1 MRNSNNGPLVSIII
15 TNYNKSNFLLESV
28 KSCLKQSYKK
38 NEIIFFDDKSSDNSL
53 EKIKNFKLKNK
64 YNFRIISNS
73 KKKKDFATFSHI
85 SAIKKGLSKAKG
97 KYIFLLDSDDYFH
110 QNKLKEIIKILLK
123 ENIKVISSTTFNPEL
138 SLKKGNFTKVKPNNF
153 DKSDINIGVKY
164 LLKLNMYNH
173 VQGLIVK
180 NNKVIIKEGIYGTK
194 KMIQSINKINKNNGI
209 LIKFPKK
216 KQDLRVDLPTVG
228 LDTFKDCKKYGLKGI
243 VLKANQNIILDKK
256 KCIKFANKN
265 NIFLKV
271 L

>member
-1 MRNSNNGPLVSIII
+1 MIGLIFGDTHLPNVIL
-15 TNYNKSNFLLESV
+15 NK
-28 KSCLKQSYKK
+28 
-38 NEIIFFDDKSSDNSL
+38 I
-53 EKIKNFKLKNK
+53 
-64 YNFRIISNS
+64 
-73 KKKKDFATFSHI
+73 KKKKVKYIIID
-85 SAIKKGLSKAKG
+85 LSKNKKFKKDKNSKNISIGQFGKIINTLNKNKCKKVLFAGKINKPKFSSLRLDLKG
-97 KYIFLLDSDDYFH
+97 FLYIKRIIKSS
-110 QNKLKEIIKILLK
+110 KLGDAAIIKDIIKILLK

-153 DKSDINIGVKY
+153 DKSDIKIGVKY

>member
-1 MRNSNNGPLVSIII
+1 MIGLIFGDTDLPNVILNNI
-15 TNYNKSNFLLESV
+15 
-28 KSCLKQSYKK
+28 
-38 NEIIFFDDKSSDNSL
+38 
-53 EKIKNFKLKNK
+53 
-64 YNFRIISNS
+64 
-73 KKKKDFATFSHI
+73 KKKKVKYIIID
-85 SAIKKGLSKAKG
+85 LSKNKKFKKDKNSKNISIGQFGKIINTLNKNKCKKVLFAGKINKPKFSSLRLDLKG
-97 KYIFLLDSDDYFH
+97 FFYIKRIIKSS
-110 QNKLKEIIKILLK
+110 KLGDAAIIKEIIKILLK
-123 ENIKVISSTTFNPEL
+123 E
-138 SLKKGNFTKVKPNNF
+138 KVKPNNF
-153 DKSDINIGVKY
+153 DKSDIKIGVKY

-173 VQGLIVK
+173 IQGLIVK